1 MYAEAGAPWGS
12 GQPAGEVASP
22 PSNEAGATEAQSEV
36 AGSKSKLLPI
46 LRWALTL
53 LGGVLVIVGAIR
65 PWFSGG
71 PTYAVNGLVELPRI
85 IGLNPLDDAETI
97 AKIEQL
103 TQPAGRLLVL
113 ILAVILLL
121 GLLPTSGRFTVI
133 AGFLTAGLMTGYVG
147 YAMTALASTGPAY
160 GSILVVAGGVIGAI
174 GGLFPK
180 RAKAPDP
187 SMS

>member
-1 MYAEAGAPWGS
+1 
-12 GQPAGEVASP
+12 
-22 PSNEAGATEAQSEV
+22 
-36 AGSKSKLLPI
+36 
-46 LRWALTL
+46 
-53 LGGVLVIVGAIR
+53 
-65 PWFSGG
+65 
-71 PTYAVNGLVELPRI
+71 
-85 IGLNPLDDAETI
+85 
-97 AKIEQL
+97 
-103 TQPAGRLLVL
+103 VL

-147 YAMTALASTGPAY
+147 YAMTALASTGPAS

-174 GGLFPK
+174 GGLFPR